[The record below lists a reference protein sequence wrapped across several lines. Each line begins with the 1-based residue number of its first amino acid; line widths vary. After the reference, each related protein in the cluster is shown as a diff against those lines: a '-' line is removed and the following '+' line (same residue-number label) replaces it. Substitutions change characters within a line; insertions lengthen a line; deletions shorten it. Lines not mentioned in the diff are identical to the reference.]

1 MEIKISKLI
10 NWVIEKKNNDKRIFK
25 IVYLLND
32 QLNNI
37 FFHQNTKRKIKLKN
51 RIELKLNE
59 LENRIFLN
67 SISLPFIYNPVIQK
81 SKNSSKYR

>member
-1 MEIKISKLI
+1 MSYR
-10 NWVIEKKNNDKRIFK
+10 KKNNDKYIFK
-25 IVYLLND
+25 TVYLLND

-59 LENRIFLN
+59 LINW
-67 SISLPFIYNPVIQK
+67 VIEK
-81 SKNSSKYR
+81 KIMINVYLRLYTY